1 MIQTTYHLLCF
12 GTLDEEEGTTYSM
25 PFTYD
30 DRDTADFQY
39 RKHERKGK
47 HEAVFLVAETG
58 EVFTILRC
66 SGGDRAHLVKD
77 APGAFSLLASSVL
90 A

>member
-1 MIQTTYHLLCF
+1 MTQTTFHVICF
-12 GTLDEEEGTTYSM
+12 GTLDAEDGTTYSL
-25 PFTYD
+25 PFSYQ

-47 HEAVFLVAETG
+47 HEAVFLVQETG
-58 EVFTILRC
+58 SSFQVVRC
-66 SGGDRAHLVKD
+66 FGGDRAHLVKD
-77 APGAFSLLASSVL
+77 APGAFSLLSSGAL

>member
-1 MIQTTYHLLCF
+1 MTQTTYHVICF
-12 GTLDEEEGTTYSM
+12 GTLDAEDGTTYSL
-25 PFTYD
+25 PYSYS
-30 DRDTADFQY
+30 DRDTADFRY
-39 RKHERKGK
+39 RLNERKGK

-66 SGGDRAHLVKD
+66 FGGDKAVLVKD
-77 APGAFSLLASSVL
+77 GPGTFSLLASSVL